1 MTITHG
7 FFASNDVE
15 KPTTYTQ
22 VQYAR
27 ERALTIMNGIH
38 DGIGNNFTVS
48 ASDPTAMS
56 VVVGS
61 GAVHAQGYWMESDA
75 ETTLQI
81 AAADENYP
89 RIDRVVI
96 RVDIV
101 ANLEVSFA
109 VLTGIASSAPTVP
122 ELTQTS
128 AIYEIPLAQV
138 SVAAGV
144 TSVTA
149 AAITDERDYRDTQ
162 NLIHHPVVYK
172 SPAGV
177 QSRIAYDNAGSFW
190 MARNATY
197 NPSTNSWTQDNTA
210 QSSTAVRLNAGGSI
224 ELLFC
229 ESGKSTISWKS
240 LDFSGN
246 KAGDIK
252 LTACA
257 SAPSG
262 WLICNG
268 SAVSRTTYSALF
280 AAIGT
285 TYGSGNG
292 STTFNLP
299 NLSGRF
305 ALGVSSGHARGTN
318 GGAETVTLTVDQIP
332 SHNHTGSFDYVS
344 GSDYATGNYVG
355 KSGYK
360 GKNYT
365 QTVSIGNT
373 GGGQAH
379 NNMPPYLSLNYIIK
393 Y

>member
-15 KPTTYTQ
+15 NPTTYTQ

-81 AAADENYP
+81 DAADENYP

-144 TSVTA
+144 TSVTS

-172 SPAGV
+172 SSAGV
-177 QSRIAYDNAGSFW
+177 QSRIAYDNDGNFW

-197 NPSTNSWTQDNTA
+197 NPSTDSWTQDNTA

-229 ESGKSTISWKS
+229 ESGNETISWN
-240 LDFSGN
+240 N
-246 KAGDIK
+246 KEPGVSIGDIK
-252 LTACA
+252 ITACA
-257 SAPSG
+257 TAPSG
-262 WLICNG
+262 WLICDG
-268 SAVSRTTYSALF
+268 SAVSRTTYSGLF

-285 TYGSGNG
+285 TYGVGNG

-299 NLSGRF
+299 DLRGRF
-305 ALGVSSGHARGTN
+305 ALGVSSGHALATK

-332 SHNHTGSFDYVS
+332 SHSH
-344 GSDYATGNYVG
+344 
-355 KSGYK
+355 
-360 GKNYT
+360 
-365 QTVSIGNT
+365 TVSISHYSQSSGNGSVDKKSGTSSATFTTSNT